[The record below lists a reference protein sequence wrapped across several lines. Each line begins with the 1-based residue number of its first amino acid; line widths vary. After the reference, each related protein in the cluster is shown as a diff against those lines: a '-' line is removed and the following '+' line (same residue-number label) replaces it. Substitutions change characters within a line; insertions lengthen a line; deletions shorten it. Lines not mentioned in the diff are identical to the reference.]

1 MYIKFS
7 FKGEHLWLRV
17 SSVNN
22 ETVVGRVWSVP
33 FIPGLLCGQMKQ
45 IPINDIL
52 DILYE
57 DDTDSYC

>member
-1 MYIKFS
+1 MCIKFD
-7 FKGEHLWLRV
+7 FKGIDLWLRV

-22 ETVVGRVWSVP
+22 KTVVGHVWDVP
-33 FIPGLLCGQMKQ
+33 LILGLLYGQLIQ

-57 DDTDSYC
+57 DDTDS